1 MNRLSS
7 LESDTASPSGGLLPD
22 GVMRALIADEL
33 ERIRQLLEDMGLQ
46 LCADPEIVRS
56 HMNVLQSIDEICQ
69 RHENLAR
76 TLRAPDMVSEAR
88 AITLETLRLRL
99 QEDILGHLAGRVVSN
114 DADAGE
120 TRRGSRS

>member
-7 LESDTASPSGGLLPD
+7 ISSDVSPPPGGLLPD

-33 ERIRQLLEDMGLQ
+33 ERIRKLLEDMGVQ
-46 LCADPEIVRS
+46 LCADPEIVRG
-56 HMNVLQSIDEICQ
+56 HMNVLQAIDEVCQ

-76 TLRAPDMVSEAR
+76 TLRAPDMVSEAG

-99 QEDILGHLAGRVVSN
+99 QDDILERLAERTVSS
-114 DADAGE
+114 DPAADE
-120 TRRGSRS
+120 TWHDI

>member
-1 MNRLSS
+1 MNHVSS
-7 LESDTASPSGGLLPD
+7 FESDTAPPNAGLLPD

-33 ERIRQLLEDMGLQ
+33 ERIRQVLEDMGLQ
-46 LCADPEIVRS
+46 LCGDPEIVRS

-76 TLRAPDMVSEAR
+76 TLRAPDMVSEAG

-99 QEDILGHLAGRVVSN
+99 QDDILERLAERTVS
-114 DADAGE
+114 DDPAADE
-120 TRRGSRS
+120 TWHDI

>member
-1 MNRLSS
+1 MNHVSS
-7 LESDTASPSGGLLPD
+7 FESDTAPPNAGLLPD

-33 ERIRQLLEDMGLQ
+33 ERIRQVLEDMGLQ
-46 LCADPEIVRS
+46 LCGDPEIVRS

-76 TLRAPDMVSEAR
+76 TLRAPDMVSEAG

-99 QEDILGHLAGRVVSN
+99 QDDILERLAERTVSDDPAADETWN
-114 DADAGE
+114 DI
-120 TRRGSRS
+120 

>member
-1 MNRLSS
+1 MSHMVPSS
-7 LESDTASPSGGLLPD
+7 FESGASPQTAGLLPD

-33 ERIRQLLEDMGLQ
+33 ERIRKLLEDMGLQ

-76 TLRAPDMVSEAR
+76 TLRASDMVSEAGT
-88 AITLETLRLRL
+88 ITLETLRLRL
-99 QEDILGHLAGRVVSN
+99 QDDILERLAERTVSS
-114 DADAGE
+114 DPAADE
-120 TRRGSRS
+120 TWHEI